1 MRRSLRPSGTTALR
15 VDSRVL
21 QFVSRADQLQL
32 RGQRNYSRWKLLTKG
47 FVVAD
52 SSERVQWPRES
63 AEESQ
68 RDVAWNE
75 RHGPIPG
82 GASIL
87 LWPDGLR
94 RSAGDNHGS
103 PGSRKGE

>member
-1 MRRSLRPSGTTALR
+1 MRRRLQPSTITAPP

-32 RGQRNYSRWKLLTKG
+32 RGHRNYSRWKLLTKG
-47 FVVAD
+47 FVAAD
-52 SSERVQWPRES
+52 SPERGQWQRES

-68 RDVAWNE
+68 RDVAWNR

-87 LWPDGLR
+87 PWPDEHESCR
-94 RSAGDNHGS
+94 TSSIA
-103 PGSRKGE
+103 P